1 MTKGL
6 GIVMASILAGS
17 LAASNREV
25 GLFREEPLIDTT
37 KGRKQLT
44 YHDKIRLQAQAHED
58 RIAKAEEKRK
68 RRAAKLKR
76 DIKEN

>member
-1 MTKGL
+1 MVS
-6 GIVMASILAGS
+6 IMAAS
-17 LAASNREV
+17 LTESNREV
-25 GLFREEPLIDTT
+25 GLFREEPLVDTS
-37 KGRKQLT
+37 KGRNQLT

>member
-1 MTKGL
+1 MVS
-6 GIVMASILAGS
+6 IMAGA

-25 GLFREEPLIDTT
+25 GLFREEPLVDTS
-37 KGRKQLT
+37 KGRNQLS

-76 DIKEN
+76 ESSKC